1 MACAASKPSAAQVYM
16 RGWSH
21 ECVCVYE
28 GATRKY
34 RRHSNKAMQS
44 EIGQNVEQKG
54 PFTPGIKVTLQNFF
68 GLK

>member
-1 MACAASKPSAAQVYM
+1 M
-16 RGWSH
+16 
-21 ECVCVYE
+21 YE